1 MNESNGEKINLKINF
16 YKLYRQVASYADAL
30 MASLSVLGKERVTKL
45 QKTSA
50 WEANEQASVVQR
62 LESAIHLIIQ

>member
-1 MNESNGEKINLKINF
+1 MNE
-16 YKLYRQVASYADAL
+16 RRRSYGLAFR
-30 MASLSVLGKERVTKL
+30 LGKERVTKL

-62 LESAIHLIIQ
+62 LESAIHLIIQWIVQLVSPILIGWIALSNV